1 MFPAVHTMSQVG
13 HLPLPKT
20 IVCEP
25 VVDLPVVRY
34 TRHYSWRLDRAARN
48 ASTDGESPRVNK
60 NTLTAARTICRANR
74 YGQAACLALALV
86 CRPSAVAADDGF
98 SQAAALQIVVTPA
111 GVTDELVLRDGTR
124 AYGRV
129 ENVDRGVVTF
139 ITTAGATIEVQA
151 GEIVSVSAVNG
162 RVVAGEFRRA
172 DPNPTR
178 LFFGPTARSLKQ
190 GAGYVGVYE
199 ILLPF
204 VQVGLT
210 DRISFGAGTPL
221 IFGDGSAHPLWITP
235 KVQAYASESVQAS
248 VGVMHFLNV
257 GDGNFG
263 IAYVVGTRGTT
274 DSAVTGGVGSAYD
287 RSYNAKNGAAVVMI
301 GAEHRITRGMKILSE
316 NYIFNGGGILT
327 GGVRWL
333 GERFSADLAMVVP
346 TDGDTTVAF
355 PLVNVVYSFSR

>member
-1 MFPAVHTMSQVG
+1 M
-13 HLPLPKT
+13 K
-20 IVCEP
+20 
-25 VVDLPVVRY
+25 
-34 TRHYSWRLDRAARN
+34 RHA
-48 ASTDGESPRVNK
+48 G
-60 NTLTAARTICRANR
+60 
-74 YGQAACLALALV
+74 AACLALVLACL
-86 CRPSAVAADDGF
+86 PSVATATDGL
-98 SQAAALQIVVTPA
+98 SQGAAPQVVVTPA

-129 ENVDRGVVTF
+129 ERVDDGLVTF
-139 ITTAGATIEVQA
+139 MTTAGAAIQVQA
-151 GEIVSVSAVNG
+151 AEIVSVQPVNG

-221 IFGDGSAHPLWITP
+221 IFGDGSAHPFWITP
-235 KVQAYASESVQAS
+235 KVQVYAGESVQAS

-274 DSAVTGGVGSAYD
+274 DSAVSGGVGYAYE
-287 RSYNAKNGAAVVMI
+287 RSYSSTNGAAVVMI
-301 GAEHRITRGMKILSE
+301 GAEHRMTRGIKLLTE

-333 GERFSADLAMVVP
+333 GEHFSADLAMVVP
-346 TDGDTTVAF
+346 TDGGSFVAF

>member
-1 MFPAVHTMSQVG
+1 MPYRMN
-13 HLPLPKT
+13 
-20 IVCEP
+20 
-25 VVDLPVVRY
+25 RY
-34 TRHYSWRLDRAARN
+34 
-48 ASTDGESPRVNK
+48 
-60 NTLTAARTICRANR
+60 ART
-74 YGQAACLALALV
+74 ACLALVLA
-86 CRPSAVAADDGF
+86 CRSSVVAATDGT
-98 SQAAALQIVVTPA
+98 SQAAAPQVVITPA

-129 ENVDRGVVTF
+129 ESVDGGVVTF
-139 ITTAGATIEVQA
+139 RTTAGAAIQVQA
-151 GEIVSVSAVNG
+151 AEIVSVQPANG

-221 IFGDGSAHPLWITP
+221 IFGDGSAHPFWITP
-235 KVQAYASESVQAS
+235 KVQVYASESVQAS

-257 GDGNFG
+257 GDGTLG

-274 DSAVTGGVGSAYD
+274 DSAVTGGVGYAYD
-287 RSYNAKNGAAVVMI
+287 RSYNSKNGAAVVMI
-301 GAEHRITRGMKILSE
+301 GGEHRVTRGMKILTE

-327 GGVRWL
+327 GGVRWM

-346 TDGDTTVAF
+346 TDGGTTF
-355 PLVNVVYSFSR
+355 PLVNVVYSFSPTR

>member
-1 MFPAVHTMSQVG
+1 M
-13 HLPLPKT
+13 
-20 IVCEP
+20 C
-25 VVDLPVVRY
+25 
-34 TRHYSWRLDRAARN
+34 
-48 ASTDGESPRVNK
+48 SPNV
-60 NTLTAARTICRANR
+60 
-74 YGQAACLALALV
+74 
-86 CRPSAVAADDGF
+86 VAAADAL
-98 SQAAALQIVVTPA
+98 SQDAAPQIAITAA
-111 GVTDELVLRDGTR
+111 GVTDELLLRDGTR

-129 ENVDRGVVTF
+129 EHSESGLVTF
-139 ITTAGATIEVQA
+139 VTTAGATIEVQA
-151 GEIVSVSAVNG
+151 AEIVSVHAVNG
-162 RVVAGEFRRA
+162 RVVDGDFRRA

-190 GAGYVGVYE
+190 GAGYFGIYE
-199 ILLPF
+199 IVLPF

-221 IFGDGSAHPLWITP
+221 IFGDGSARPFWITP
-235 KVQAYASESVQAS
+235 KVQVYASESVQAS

-274 DSAVTGGVGSAYD
+274 DSAVTGGVGYAYD
-287 RSYNAKNGAAVVMI
+287 RSYSSKNGAAVVMI
-301 GAEHRITRGMKILSE
+301 GAEHRITRGMKILTE

-333 GERFSADLAMVVP
+333 GERFSADLALVAP
-346 TDGDTTVAF
+346 TDGGTTVAF

>member
-1 MFPAVHTMSQVG
+1 MAGLKNQTRSAV
-13 HLPLPKT
+13 
-20 IVCEP
+20 
-25 VVDLPVVRY
+25 VVSAVAL
-34 TRHYSWRLDRAARN
+34 
-48 ASTDGESPRVNK
+48 
-60 NTLTAARTICRANR
+60 
-74 YGQAACLALALV
+74 LALV
-86 CRPSAVAADDGF
+86 LACRPMMAAATDGL
-98 SQAAALQIVVTPA
+98 SQAAAPQIVVTPA
-111 GVTDELVLRDGTR
+111 GATDELVLRDGTR

-129 ENVDRGVVTF
+129 ERIDGGLVTF
-139 ITTAGATIEVQA
+139 MTTAGAVIEVQA
-151 GEIVSVSAVNG
+151 AEILSVRPANG
-162 RVVAGEFRRA
+162 LVVAGEFRRA

-221 IFGDGSAHPLWITP
+221 IFGGGSAHPFWITP
-235 KVQAYASESVQAS
+235 KVQVFASESVQAS

-274 DSAVTGGVGSAYD
+274 DSAVTGGVGYAYE
-287 RSYNAKNGAAVVMI
+287 RSYNRKNGAAVVMI
-301 GAEHRITRGMKILSE
+301 GGEHRMTRGMKILTE
-316 NYIFNGGGILT
+316 NYIFNRGGILT

-333 GERFSADLAMVVP
+333 GERFSADLALVVP
-346 TDGDTTVAF
+346 TDGGTTVAF